1 MTQTFR
7 HRAAIPLGVVA
18 GRRVGLFRII
28 VAVLTILG
36 SVTALPVLI
45 AQHAAAQPTT
55 PNSSSSPKFLKLTLD
70 SVNPAA
76 VTTTSDPTLTV
87 AGTVTNIGDRVV
99 DDVSVRVQRAAAVAT
114 PSALRSTLRLDQV
127 NYDVTG
133 PFEDVAER
141 LSPGQRKQFT
151 ISIALRSGSSTAL
164 DISKPGVYPLLL
176 NVNGEPAYG
185 TQARLDDARF
195 LLPVLGVPPAAD
207 TSGAATQPVPAAP
220 DAPVATTLLW
230 PLADRPR
237 LVAGVPGSVNGKA
250 ELTDDELA
258 ASLGKGGRLDQLL
271 GALESVLGTN
281 PATRDRT
288 LTSAVCVGVDPDLLI
303 TAQAMT
309 KGYRVLA
316 SPSDPDGATRAG
328 AGADQAQTWLDR
340 LRAVAASV
348 CTVALPFAQVDVTA
362 LAAVND
368 ADLSA
373 RALDAPAD
381 IVDSILATKTVRGV
395 SVPDSG
401 SIDQSAGMLLRSHGF
416 GTAVLA
422 DTAAVPLGTA
432 GTTAASQPP
441 TTTGRNSTGNQST
454 ANQSTASQPL
464 PETSTPDVVRLAE
477 IAPVPATPNG
487 TPEATPEPEPQTS
500 ATPAPSTSTSGTST
514 TSTPPPGT
522 PPPPATAPA
531 DPALHA
537 ATFDIWSAT
546 ALAAVGS
553 NPPTPSFTPSRVRY
567 DVTNDSRMA
576 RLQDALGAI
585 TWTALNPE
593 PNRPRSLLLVP
604 PQQWG
609 ANRDEATAVLKQVEL
624 LLHNN
629 LATPRTLAELVAEP
643 PDAQPYEPDYL
654 PQAAHDAVPE
664 RFVVPVRD
672 QGHRITELMRALVE
686 VPEAE
691 PTPRQ
696 FLTPLR
702 DDLLRLM
709 TLSDRRSGDSAQP
722 DTYAQR
728 RLDQTTRTM
737 DRLYGSVTVLPPG
750 GVYTLASEQS
760 PLLLVARNDLPV
772 AIRIRFR
779 IEAPAETKITDPG
792 EETLPPTGSRSFQ
805 IPTEVSDS
813 RNLVIPISL
822 TTPDGIA
829 LGNPTSV
836 SVRSN
841 AYGQTLAIITAC
853 AGILLFLLAGRR
865 LWRRFHG
872 QPDPADEGFDPG
884 TRRRVNRY
892 RRARQ
897 RVLQQQEHQE
907 AR

>member
-7 HRAAIPLGVVA
+7 HRAAIPWGVVA

-36 SVTALPVLI
+36 SATALPVLI

-70 SVNPAA
+70 SVNPSA

-99 DDVSVRVQRAAAVAT
+99 EDISVRIQRAAAVAT

-151 ISIALRSGSSTAL
+151 ISIALRSGSSAAL
-164 DISKPGVYPLLL
+164 DITKPGVYPLLL

-207 TSGAATQPVPAAP
+207 ASGAAAQPVPAVP
-220 DAPVATTLLW
+220 DTPVATTLLW

-288 LTSAVCVGVDPDLLI
+288 LTSAVCVAVDPDLLI

-328 AGADQAQTWLDR
+328 SGADQAQTWLDR

-368 ADLSA
+368 PELSA

-381 IVDSILATKTVRGV
+381 IVDSILATKSVRGV

-401 SIDQSAGMLLRSHGF
+401 SIDDSAGMLLRSHGF

-432 GTTAASQPP
+432 GTAAASQPP
-441 TTTGRNSTGNQST
+441 TTSGRNLAGNQST
-454 ANQSTASQPL
+454 ANQSSTSQPL

-477 IAPVPATPNG
+477 IAPVPVPSNG
-487 TPEATPEPEPQTS
+487 TAEATAEPQTS
-500 ATPAPSTSTSGTST
+500 ASPNTSAPGTSTAATPTSTPAPPA
-514 TSTPPPGT
+514 TPPG
-522 PPPPATAPA
+522 
-531 DPALHA
+531 DSALHA

-609 ANRDEATAVLKQVEL
+609 ANRDEAAAILKQVDL
-624 LLHNN
+624 LLSNN
-629 LATPRTLAELVAEP
+629 LATPRALSELVAEQS
-643 PDAQPYEPDYL
+643 DAQPYEPDYL
-654 PQAAHDAVPE
+654 PQADHDSVPD
-664 RFVVPVRD
+664 RFVLPVRD
-672 QGHRITELMRALVE
+672 QGRRITELMRALVE

-702 DDLLRLM
+702 DDLLRVL

-728 RLDQTTRTM
+728 RLDQTKRTM

-865 LWRRFHG
+865 LWRRFRG

-897 RVLQQQEHQE
+897 RVLRQQEQQE

>member
-7 HRAAIPLGVVA
+7 HRAAIPWGVVV
-18 GRRVGLFRII
+18 GRRGLFRII
-28 VAVLTILG
+28 AAILTILG
-36 SVTALPVLI
+36 SAPAVPVLL
-45 AQHAAAQPTT
+45 AQPAAAQPTT

-70 SVNPAA
+70 SVNPSA

-99 DDVSVRVQRAAAVAT
+99 QDISVRIQRAAAVSA

-133 PFEDVAER
+133 PFEDIVDR

-151 ISIALRSGSSTAL
+151 ISIALRTGGGTPAL
-164 DISKPGVYPLLL
+164 DITKPGVYPLLL

-195 LLPVLGVPPAAD
+195 LLPVLGVPPAVD
-207 TSGAATQPVPAAP
+207 ISSPVPATP
-220 DAPVATTLLW
+220 DTPVATTLLW

-237 LVAGVPGSVNGKA
+237 LVAGVTGPLNGKA

-288 LTSAVCVGVDPDLLI
+288 LTSAVCVAIDPDLLI
-303 TAQAMT
+303 TAQLMT

-328 AGADQAQTWLDR
+328 TGADQAQTWLDR
-340 LRAVAASV
+340 LRAVATST

-368 ADLSA
+368 PELST
-373 RALDAPAD
+373 RALNEPAD
-381 IVDSILATKTVRGV
+381 IVDSILATKSVRGV

-401 SIDQSAGMLLRSHGF
+401 SIDESAGMLLRGHGF
-416 GTAVLA
+416 GTAVVA

-432 GTTAASQPP
+432 GTSTDSQPI
-441 TTTGRNSTGNQST
+441 TTGRGGNQST
-454 ANQSTASQPL
+454 ANQTTSTQPV

-477 IAPVPATPNG
+477 IAPVPV
-487 TPEATPEPEPQTS
+487 TPEPTPEPPASATPTTS
-500 ATPAPSTSTSGTST
+500 ATGTSAPTTSAAPSGAQ
-514 TSTPPPGT
+514 TP
-522 PPPPATAPA
+522 PA

-553 NPPTPSFTPSRVRY
+553 NPPTPSFTPARVRY

-585 TWTALNPE
+585 TWSALNPD
-593 PNRPRSLLLVP
+593 PSRPRSLLLVP
-604 PQQWG
+604 PQQWS
-609 ANRDEATAVLKQVEL
+609 ANREEATAILKQVDL
-624 LLHNN
+624 LLRDN
-629 LATPRTLAELVAEP
+629 LATPRTLAELVAES

-654 PQAAHDAVPE
+654 PQAAHDAVAD
-664 RFVVPVRD
+664 RFVLPVRE
-672 QGHRITELMRALVE
+672 QARRITDLMRSLVE
-686 VPEAE
+686 MPEAE
-691 PTPRQ
+691 PTPNQ
-696 FLTPLR
+696 YLTPLR
-702 DDLLRLM
+702 DGLLRVL

-728 RLDQTTRTM
+728 RLDQTTRTL

-772 AIRIRFR
+772 AIRVRFR
-779 IEAPAETKITDPG
+779 IEAPTETKITDPG

-805 IPTEVSDS
+805 IPTEVTDS

-822 TTPDGIA
+822 TTSDGIP

-865 LWRRFHG
+865 LWRRFRG

-892 RRARQ
+892 RRARM
-897 RVLQQQEHQE
+897 RVLRQREQQE
-907 AR
+907 AG